1 MSGHNKWSK
10 IKHTKGKTD
19 AVRGRAFTKAAM
31 SIMAAVRA
39 GGSGD
44 PEHNARLRM
53 AIQEAKDVNMP
64 NDNIKRAIDKAA
76 GGGDG
81 VTIDEITYEGYA
93 PAGVAMLIQVTTD
106 NRNRAASQVRS
117 TLEKNGGNLGASGA
131 VSWIFEQKGVIVFEP
146 GKATEEKLMEV
157 ALDAGA
163 EDIITNDDGSV
174 EVLTPPDAFMAVREA
189 IEKAGLSMA
198 SAKLDMVP
206 KNTVEVTEV
215 DIAKKVLGLIEKLE
229 EIDDVQN
236 VYANYDMSDAVASAI
251 D

>member
-19 AVRGRAFTKAAM
+19 AIKGRAFTKAAM
-31 SIMAAVRA
+31 AIMAAVRS

-44 PEHNARLRM
+44 PELNSRLRM

-81 VTIDEITYEGYA
+81 VTIDEIVYEGYG
-93 PAGVAMLIQVTTD
+93 PAGVALLIQVTTD

-131 VSWIFEQKGVIVFEP
+131 VAWIFEQKGDIVFEP
-146 GKATEEKLMEV
+146 GRTTEDKLMEV
-157 ALDAGA
+157 VLDAGA
-163 EDIITNDDGSV
+163 EDIITHPDGSI
-174 EVLTPPDAFMAVREA
+174 EVLTSPDAFMKVREVL
-189 IEKAGLSMA
+189 EKAAIHMA
-198 SAKLDMVP
+198 SAKLDMIP
-206 KNTVEVTEV
+206 KNTVKVTDP
-215 DIAKKVLGLIEKLE
+215 DIAKKVLNLIEKLE

-236 VYANYDMSDAVASAI
+236 VYANYDIPDEI
-251 D
+251 L

>member
-19 AVRGRAFTKAAM
+19 AIKGREFTKAAM
-31 SIMAAVRA
+31 AIMAAVRA

-44 PEHNARLRM
+44 PVHNSRLRM

-64 NDNIKRAIDKAA
+64 NDNIKRAIDKAV

-81 VTIDEITYEGYA
+81 VTIDEIVYEGYA
-93 PAGVAMLIQVTTD
+93 PAGVALLIEVMTD
-106 NRNRAASQVRS
+106 NRNRAASHVRGA
-117 TLEKNGGNLGASGA
+117 LEKHGGNLGASGGVA
-131 VSWIFEQKGVIVFEP
+131 WIFEKKGVLVFEP

-163 EDIITNDDGSV
+163 EDIITSDDGSI
-174 EVLTPPDAFMAVREA
+174 EVVTTPEAFMNVRAAV
-189 IEKAGLSMA
+189 EKAGLPVA

-206 KNTVEVTEV
+206 KNTIEVT
-215 DIAKKVLGLIEKLE
+215 DADTAKKVLGLIEALE

-236 VYANYDMSDAVASAI
+236 VYANYDIPDAVMNAVG
-251 D
+251 

>member
-19 AVRGRAFTKAAM
+19 AVRGSAFTKAAM
-31 SIMAAVRA
+31 AIMAAVRA

-44 PEHNARLRM
+44 PGLNSRLRM

-64 NDNIKRAIDKAA
+64 NDNIKRAIDKAV

-81 VTIDEITYEGYA
+81 VIIDEITYEGYG
-93 PAGVAMLIQVTTD
+93 PAGVALLIQVTTD

-117 TLEKNGGNLGASGA
+117 TLEKNGGNLGSSGA
-131 VSWIFEQKGVIVFEP
+131 VAWIFEQKGVIVFEP

-157 ALDAGA
+157 ALEAGA
-163 EDIITNDDGSV
+163 EDIIVNEDGSI
-174 EVLTPPDAFMAVREA
+174 EVLTPPDAFMKVRGT
-189 IEKAGLSMA
+189 IEKAGMPMA

-206 KNTVEVTEV
+206 KNTV
-215 DIAKKVLGLIEKLE
+215 DIHDADTARKVLNLIEKLE
-229 EIDDVQN
+229 ENDDVQN
-236 VYANYDMSDAVASAI
+236 VYANYDIPDEIMGSIA
-251 D
+251 